1 MFPALQVSTI
11 KQGVSKFQRPG
22 DQMRNE
28 RSRLVQLDFNA
39 CFVGRSFGQWTYFLA
54 VWVLFGLSQAS
65 VASAQTWT
73 NIGPGSDY
81 VRVVRID
88 PVTPSTLYAGMVFE
102 GGHYP
107 VGGVFKS
114 IDGGHT
120 WSNSSMGMPT
130 NPNIYSLVIDPKT
143 PSTLYAGNF
152 DGGVYKSVDS
162 GATWAATMS
171 PPLSNPKVYSLAID
185 PKTTSTVYVGMD
197 GAGLY
202 KSIDGGGTWNAA
214 STGMPANPSIYT
226 IAVDPNT
233 PSTVYAGL
241 DGYGVYKST
250 DSGAHWSAAS
260 RGLPADADIAA
271 IAINPVTP
279 STLYAATEEIS
290 GTTAGWVYISTDS
303 GSTWS
308 PVSTGLPVTACGLHA
323 LAIDPVT
330 TSTVYAGEFGC
341 GVYKSTNSG
350 GNWSPLNTGLPDPY
364 VHSIAIVT
372 AAPTTVYAGSCNTG
386 VYVLTQPVGI
396 QSLTI
401 SATGAASTS
410 TPGPFGPL
418 ITGYVSGTVKAGSAP
433 YATAVFSNTQNGVV
447 VSEAGV
453 PASPPTIAARFFV
466 DSRTK
471 VGTTSGNGTVD
482 ILTGFAVANGNSTAA
497 NLNLNLRDS
506 NGSTL
511 ARGSLQLAAGAHIAK
526 FLDQLAPN
534 FVLPPGFANNGL
546 GSLEITSDWPV
557 SVVALR
563 LTVNQRGDLLLAS
576 TPIGDLAKLAPSGV
590 LSFPQIVD
598 GGGLQTT
605 LILMN
610 TSNALETGSARLY
623 GDDGSPLSTHMTGGS
638 AADSSFSYSIPP
650 GGFVRLATDGSPP
663 SVNAGWAQ
671 LTPDAGM
678 SAPVSTAIFSLTQLG
693 TLVTESGVPAIT
705 STTHAR
711 IYVDKSSGHDTG
723 LAVTNPGESSIRIT
737 AAAYQ
742 SDGVTP
748 AGNGPGTVDLVS
760 SGHTAKFVGQFIA
773 GLPDGF
779 TGVLDL
785 VSASAFNVVTLRS
798 LINGRGD
805 FLLTTFPVADMNQA
819 PPAPLIFPQI
829 AEGGGY
835 QTQIILL
842 STSPAASTVT
852 LSYIGDDGSPILNH

>member
-1 MFPALQVSTI
+1 MFLALQVSTI

-563 LTVNQRGDLLLAS
+563 LTVNQRGDLLLTS
-576 TPIGDLAKLAPSGV
+576 TPIGDLAKPAPSGV

>member
-1 MFPALQVSTI
+1 MALPLKRRGYG
-11 KQGVSKFQRPG
+11 KQSHRG
-22 DQMRNE
+22 QMKNE
-28 RSRLVQLDFNA
+28 LSRRVRRDFSP
-39 CFVGRSFGQWTYFLA
+39 CFLGHSYWQWTYFL
-54 VWVLFGLSQAS
+54 VVSVLYGLSQAS

-73 NIGPGSDY
+73 NIGPGPDY

-88 PVTPSTLYAGMVFE
+88 PVTQSTLYAGMVFE

-120 WSNSSMGMPT
+120 WSNSSRGMPT
-130 NPNIYSLVIDPKT
+130 NPDIYSLVIDPKT

-152 DGGVYKSVDS
+152 DGGVYKSLDG
-162 GATWAATMS
+162 GATWTATMS

-185 PKTTSTVYVGMD
+185 PQTTSTVYVGM
-197 GAGLY
+197 AYSGLY
-202 KSIDGGGTWNAA
+202 KSTDGGGTWNAA
-214 STGMPANPSIYT
+214 STGMPANPSVYT
-226 IAVDPNT
+226 IAVDPKT

-241 DGYGVYKST
+241 DSYGVYKST
-250 DSGAHWSAAS
+250 DGGAHWSAAGS
-260 RGLPADADIAA
+260 GMPADADIGAL
-271 IAINPVTP
+271 AINPVTP
-279 STLYAATEEIS
+279 STLYAATEAIS

-308 PVSTGLPVTACGLHA
+308 PVSTGLPVTTCGLHA

-330 TSTVYAGEFGC
+330 PSTVYAGEFGC

-350 GNWSPLNTGLPDPY
+350 GNWSPLSTGMPDPY
-364 VHSIAIVT
+364 VHSIAIVS
-372 AAPTTVYAGSCNTG
+372 AATTVYAGTCNTG
-386 VYVLTQPVGI
+386 VYVLTQQVGI
-396 QSLTI
+396 QLTI
-401 SATGAASTS
+401 SATGTGSTS
-410 TPGPFGPL
+410 TPGPYGPF
-418 ITGYVSGTVKAGSAP
+418 ITGYASGTVKAGSAS

-471 VGTTSGNGTVD
+471 VGTPSGNGTVD
-482 ILTGFAVANGNSTAA
+482 IRTGFAVVNGNSTAA
-497 NLNLNLRDS
+497 NLNLKLRDS

-511 ARGSLQLAAGAHIAK
+511 AGGNLQLAAGAHIAK

-534 FVLPPGFANNGL
+534 FVLPSGFTNNGL

-557 SVVALR
+557 SVLALR
-563 LTVNQRGDLLLAS
+563 LTVNQRGDLLLTS
-576 TPIGDLAKLAPSGV
+576 TPISDLSRTAPSGV

-610 TSNALETGSARLY
+610 TSNALETGSVRLY
-623 GDDGSPLSTHMTGGS
+623 SDDGSPLSTYMTGGS
-638 AADSSFSYSIPP
+638 AADSSFSYAIAP
-650 GGFVRLATDGSPP
+650 GGFLRLETDGSPP
-663 SVNAGWAQ
+663 NVNAGWAQ

-678 SAPVSTAIFSLTQLG
+678 SAPVSAAIFSRTQHG
-693 TLVTESGVPAIT
+693 TLVTESGIPAIT

-711 IYVDKSSGHDTG
+711 IYVDKSGGHDTG
-723 LAVTNPGESSIRIT
+723 LAVTNPGGSSIRIT

-742 SDGVTP
+742 TDGVTP

-760 SGHTAKFVGQFIA
+760 SGHAAKFVGQFIA

-785 VSASAFNVVTLRS
+785 VSASSFNVITLRS

-829 AEGGGY
+829 ADGGGY

-842 STSPAASTVT
+842 STSAAASTVA
-852 LSYIGDDGSPILNH
+852 LSYMGDDGSLILNH

>member
-1 MFPALQVSTI
+1 
-11 KQGVSKFQRPG
+11 
-22 DQMRNE
+22 MRASNCWTFLVV
-28 RSRLVQLDFNA
+28 RLSFAVAVLVQ
-39 CFVGRSFGQWTYFLA
+39 
-54 VWVLFGLSQAS
+54 
-65 VASAQTWT
+65 VASGQSGEPVVTGITPSSGAAGTSQPATISGTGLGGATAVTFSGSGVTATIGTGGTATSLPITVTIAAGASTDTRTLTVTTPIGTSPAFSGFTVTSVPIITGISPSSGAAGTSQPATISGTGLGGATAVTFSGSGVTATIETGGTATSLPITVTIAAGAGLGARTVTVTTPNGTSAPFSSFTVTQARPVITGISPNSGVVNSTLGATVSGTGFTGATAVVFSGSGVTATISTGRTDTSLPVTITIASDAPLAARSVNVIAPQGNSDPFNSFTVTSAPTWT
-73 NIGPGSDY
+73 NIGPGPDY

-88 PVTPSTLYAGMVFE
+88 PVTQSTLYAGMVFE

-120 WSNSSMGMPT
+120 WSNSSRGMPT
-130 NPNIYSLVIDPKT
+130 NPDIYSLAIDPKT
-143 PSTLYAGNF
+143 PSTLYAGNY
-152 DGGVYKSVDS
+152 DGGVYKSLDG
-162 GATWAATMS
+162 GATWTATMS

-185 PKTTSTVYVGMD
+185 PQTTSTVYVGM
-197 GAGLY
+197 AYSGLY
-202 KSIDGGGTWNAA
+202 KSTDGGGTWNAA
-214 STGMPANPSIYT
+214 TTGMPANPSVYT

-241 DGYGVYKST
+241 DSYGVSKST

-401 SATGAASTS
+401 SATGAASTF

-497 NLNLNLRDS
+497 NLNLN
-506 NGSTL
+506 
-511 ARGSLQLAAGAHIAK
+511 
-526 FLDQLAPN
+526 
-534 FVLPPGFANNGL
+534 
-546 GSLEITSDWPV
+546 
-557 SVVALR
+557 
-563 LTVNQRGDLLLAS
+563 
-576 TPIGDLAKLAPSGV
+576 
-590 LSFPQIVD
+590 
-598 GGGLQTT
+598 
-605 LILMN
+605 
-610 TSNALETGSARLY
+610 
-623 GDDGSPLSTHMTGGS
+623 
-638 AADSSFSYSIPP
+638 
-650 GGFVRLATDGSPP
+650 
-663 SVNAGWAQ
+663 
-671 LTPDAGM
+671 
-678 SAPVSTAIFSLTQLG
+678 
-693 TLVTESGVPAIT
+693 
-705 STTHAR
+705 
-711 IYVDKSSGHDTG
+711 
-723 LAVTNPGESSIRIT
+723 
-737 AAAYQ
+737 
-742 SDGVTP
+742 
-748 AGNGPGTVDLVS
+748 
-760 SGHTAKFVGQFIA
+760 
-773 GLPDGF
+773 
-779 TGVLDL
+779 
-785 VSASAFNVVTLRS
+785 
-798 LINGRGD
+798 
-805 FLLTTFPVADMNQA
+805 
-819 PPAPLIFPQI
+819 
-829 AEGGGY
+829 
-835 QTQIILL
+835 
-842 STSPAASTVT
+842 
-852 LSYIGDDGSPILNH
+852 

>member
-1 MFPALQVSTI
+1 
-11 KQGVSKFQRPG
+11 
-22 DQMRNE
+22 MRNE

-563 LTVNQRGDLLLAS
+563 LTVNQRGDLLLTS
-576 TPIGDLAKLAPSGV
+576 TPIGDLAKPAPSGV

>member
-453 PASPPTIAARFFV
+453 PASPPTITARFFV

-563 LTVNQRGDLLLAS
+563 LTVNQRGDLLLTS
-576 TPIGDLAKLAPSGV
+576 TPIGDLAKPAPSGV

-623 GDDGSPLSTHMTGGS
+623 GDDGSPMSTHMTGGS

-748 AGNGPGTVDLVS
+748 AGNGPATVDLVS
-760 SGHTAKFVGQFIA
+760 SGHTAKFVGQFIT

>member
-114 IDGGHT
+114 IDGGHN

-563 LTVNQRGDLLLAS
+563 LTVNQRGDLLLTS
-576 TPIGDLAKLAPSGV
+576 TPIGDLAKPAPSGV

>member
-241 DGYGVYKST
+241 DSYGVYKST
-250 DSGAHWSAAS
+250 DGGAHWSAAGS
-260 RGLPADADIAA
+260 GMPADADIGAL
-271 IAINPVTP
+271 AINPVTP
-279 STLYAATEEIS
+279 STLYAATEAIS

-308 PVSTGLPVTACGLHA
+308 PVSTGLPVTTCGLHA

-330 TSTVYAGEFGC
+330 PSTVYAGEFGC

-350 GNWSPLNTGLPDPY
+350 GNWSPLSTGMPDPY
-364 VHSIAIVT
+364 VHSIVIVS
-372 AAPTTVYAGSCNTG
+372 AATTVYAGTCNTG
-386 VYVLTQPVGI
+386 VYVLTQQVGI
-396 QSLTI
+396 QLTI
-401 SATGAASTS
+401 SATGTGSTS
-410 TPGPFGPL
+410 TPGPYGPF
-418 ITGYVSGTVKAGSAP
+418 ITGYASGTVKAGSAP

-453 PASPPTIAARFFV
+453 PASPATIAARFFV

-471 VGTTSGNGTVD
+471 VGTPSGNGTVD
-482 ILTGFAVANGNSTAA
+482 IRTGFAVVNGNSTAA
-497 NLNLNLRDS
+497 NLNLKLRDS

-511 ARGSLQLAAGAHIAK
+511 AGGNLQLAAGAHIAK

-534 FVLPPGFANNGL
+534 FVLPSGFTNNGL

-557 SVVALR
+557 SVLALR
-563 LTVNQRGDLLLAS
+563 LTVNQRGDLLLTS
-576 TPIGDLAKLAPSGV
+576 TPISDLSRTAPSGV

-598 GGGLQTT
+598 GGGLHTT

-610 TSNALETGSARLY
+610 TSNALETGSVRLY
-623 GDDGSPLSTHMTGGS
+623 SDDGSPLSTYMTGGS
-638 AADSSFSYSIPP
+638 AADSSFSYSIAP
-650 GGFVRLATDGSPP
+650 GGFLRLETDGSPP
-663 SVNAGWAQ
+663 NVNAGWAQ

-678 SAPVSTAIFSLTQLG
+678 SAPVSAAIFSLTQHG
-693 TLVTESGVPAIT
+693 TLVTESGIPAIT

-711 IYVDKSSGHDTG
+711 IYVDKSGGHDTG
-723 LAVTNPGESSIRIT
+723 LAVTNPGGSSIRIT

-742 SDGVTP
+742 TDGVTP

-760 SGHTAKFVGQFIA
+760 SGHAAKFVGQFIA

-785 VSASAFNVVTLRS
+785 VSASSFNVITLRS